1 MSKRTGID
9 KGAPSV
15 TQDNELIR
23 AAYTLTPLEKRLLLV
38 GMSKLNPT
46 VPVERGR
53 PPVDRLTITADDW
66 RQAFPDDPKPYRS
79 LRAACD
85 GLLSRQWRVDHEG
98 EGVYTKYNWLSRC
111 SYNKSKGVVE
121 MVFTHDTSLRLHG
134 MFQNFTTLQLHQIGQ
149 LKSFNQI
156 RLYELLCQFRPTG
169 FLTITLAELREI
181 LGLGDKHSRWS
192 YFKRD
197 VLDPSV
203 KAITKETDLTV
214 TYKPI
219 KEVRK
224 IVGVEFVFRVDQQ
237 QELPLPDPE
246 K

>member
-9 KGAPSV
+9 KRPHLV
-15 TQDNELIR
+15 TQDNALVR
-23 AAYTLTPLEKRLLLV
+23 ATYTLTTLEKRLLLV
-38 GMSKLNPT
+38 GMSKLDPRIF
-46 VPVERGR
+46 PEKGKA
-53 PPVDRLTITADDW
+53 PVDRLQVTADDW
-66 RQAFPDDPKPYRS
+66 KQAFPDDPKPYQS
-79 LRAACD
+79 LARACD
-85 GLLSRQWRVDHEG
+85 NLLSRQWRVDEG
-98 EGVYTKYNWLSRC
+98 DGEYVKYNWLTKCR
-111 SYNKSKGVVE
+111 YSKAKGMVE
-121 MVFTHDTSLRLHG
+121 MVFTNDTALRLHG
-134 MFQNFTTLQLHQIGQ
+134 MQENFTTLQLHQIGQ

-169 FLTITLAELREI
+169 FLTITLPELREI

-203 KAITKETDLTV
+203 RAITKETDLTV

-219 KEVRK
+219 KEVRR

-237 QELPLPDPE
+237 QELPLD
-246 K
+246 